1 MSNEGFQRFIQAAK
15 RDRKLND
22 EFTAAVSA
30 IARKS
35 GFNVQPADIRDFLDN
50 LPAERA
56 EDLPRRIVDPTVTTQ
71 AMGEEDDKGRP
82 SVTLAI
88 GEEDKPRATTMA
100 VGEEGG
106 KPAPV
111 PPMTVTS
118 MAIGEEDKKGGKDG
132 LNQRD
137 EDRARDFDDMYGD
150 QPTATTMAL
159 GEEDKKPAPA
169 PRPDRGVTTLAMGE
183 EGKKPRPPGPQ

>member
-1 MSNEGFQRFIQAAK
+1 MSTAGFQRFLQALK
-15 RDRKLND
+15 SDRRLND
-22 EFTAAVSA
+22 EFTAAVA
-30 IARKS
+30 GIARKS
-35 GFNVQPADIRDFLDN
+35 GFNVQPQDLRDFLDA

-56 EDLPRRIVDPTVTTQ
+56 EDEPVHGGVTSM
-71 AMGEEDDKGRP
+71 ALGEEDDKGHP

-100 VGEEGG
+100 VGEEGR
-106 KPAPV
+106 KIDKL

-118 MAIGEEDKKGGKDG
+118 MALGEEEKKGGDD

-137 EDRARDFDDMYGD
+137 KDRAKDFDGMYGD
-150 QPTATTMAL
+150 EPTATTMAL
-159 GEEDKKPAPA
+159 GEEDKKPAP
-169 PRPDRGVTTLAMGE
+169 PKPDRGVTTLAMGE

>member
-1 MSNEGFQRFIQAAK
+1 MSITGFQRFIQTAK

-22 EFTAAVSA
+22 EFTAAVA
-30 IARKS
+30 AVARKS
-35 GFNVQPADIRDFLDN
+35 GFNVQPADVRDFLDS

-56 EDLPRRIVDPTVTTQ
+56 EDAPHRIVDPSVTTQ
-71 AMGEEDDKGRP
+71 AVGEEDDKGRP

-100 VGEEGG
+100 VGEEGR
-106 KPAPV
+106 KIDRV

-118 MAIGEEDKKGGKDG
+118 MALGEEEKKGGDD
-132 LNQRD
+132 LSQRD
-137 EDRARDFDDMYGD
+137 KDRAKDFDGMYGD
-150 QPTATTMAL
+150 ELTATTMAL
-159 GEEDKKPAPA
+159 GEEDKKPTPPPA
-169 PRPDRGVTTLAMGE
+169 NDRGVTTLAMGE